1 MHRDAIHV
9 AVLDD
14 YQGVAAQLG
23 DWAMLPARVEL
34 DAIDVHL
41 ADRTE
46 LAARLAGAEV
56 VVAMRERTTIDDALL
71 GLLPDLRLIV
81 TTGPS
86 NAVIDVAAASDRGI
100 TVCGTGGSLAPT
112 SELTWALILALA
124 RHVPA
129 EDRNIRGGG
138 WQHTVGTDLAGRML
152 GLVGLGRIGKLV
164 ARAGVAFGM
173 EVQAWSRNLDPEAA
187 RRRGV
192 TPVERDV
199 LFATSDVISIH
210 MVLSER
216 SRGLVGAR
224 ELDLMKPTAL
234 LVNTSRGPI
243 IDETALVDALT
254 RGTIGGAGLDVFD
267 REPLPPEHPL
277 RALPNTV
284 LTPHIGYVTDGLYEL
299 FYREIVEDIGAWLAG
314 EPIRVVEAA

>member
-314 EPIRVVEAA
+314 QPIRVVEAA

>member
-71 GLLPDLRLIV
+71 GCLPDLRLIV

-86 NAVIDVAAASDRGI
+86 NAVIDVAAANDRGI

-243 IDETALVDALT
+243 IDEIALVDALT

>member
-86 NAVIDVAAASDRGI
+86 NAVIDVAAANDRGI

-243 IDETALVDALT
+243 IDEIALVDALT